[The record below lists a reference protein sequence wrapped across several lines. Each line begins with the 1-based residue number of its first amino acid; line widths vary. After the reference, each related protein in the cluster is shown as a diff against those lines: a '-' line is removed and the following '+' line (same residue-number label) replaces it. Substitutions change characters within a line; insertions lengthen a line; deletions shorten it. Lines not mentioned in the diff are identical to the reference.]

1 NALADKVIKDISV
14 NHDEIKQN
22 LAKNPILVTALTDL
36 IGYEKSAE
44 IAKKA
49 YIEKKTVMD
58 VAIELTDI
66 SEAELMARL
75 DPKQLI
81 GGVNKTQ

>member
-1 NALADKVIKDISV
+1 
-14 NHDEIKQN
+14 
-22 LAKNPILVTALTDL
+22 
-36 IGYEKSAE
+36 
-44 IAKKA
+44 
-49 YIEKKTVMD
+49 MD